1 MAIKE
6 AGEPLLRAIKADL
19 DEARRMAAAGKRR
32 GLGSVTIADM
42 VGLLASCNARVGA
55 MQGEAARRQVAMTA
69 EDWELVERTKET
81 AELQCMV
88 LMEHHEE
95 AGLFNESRISMAE
108 VLFKKDAEGW
118 TEKGARHVALFH
130 PGCCHTCGSC
140 MGVNGVQG
148 HDSSLGDK
156 YEGRTLEQCYR
167 LKEIEL
173 AGPCTVSVHQP
184 VAVCGGKGHRGGGPA
199 HRLEAEQVR
208 EVPTADEAPGGG
220 LPTEQGG

>member
-6 AGEPLLRAIKADL
+6 AGEPLLRALKADL

-42 VGLLASCNARVGA
+42 VGLLASCNVRVGA
-55 MQGEAARRQVAMTA
+55 MQEEAARRQVAMTA
-69 EDWELVERTKET
+69 EEWELVERTKET

-167 LKEIEL
+167 LKEI
-173 AGPCTVSVHQP
+173 
-184 VAVCGGKGHRGGGPA
+184 
-199 HRLEAEQVR
+199 
-208 EVPTADEAPGGG
+208 
-220 LPTEQGG
+220 